1 MQLVN
6 DVPPPLE
13 RLVGHRSW
21 SPSRVVLWCVL
32 LFLQHR
38 PAVIDTNS
46 YVKMIN
52 QGVFERCHCLCW
64 TLMSA
69 EYIGAD

>member
-21 SPSRVVLWCVL
+21 SPSSRVLSFVVCFD
-32 LFLQHR
+32 FLQCTQLF
-38 PAVIDTNS
+38 ILNS
-46 YVKMIN
+46 YVETT
-52 QGVFERCHCLCW
+52 QLQ
-64 TLMSA
+64 
-69 EYIGAD
+69 